1 MSTPK
6 SRYPQATRTD
16 STPPAGEPPTFR
28 LDLRVPV
35 AVPDRAWTAR
45 LEGVTP
51 EGHPLRPREFQSLG
65 DLTAFVE
72 GLVTGRGLR

>member
-6 SRYPQATRTD
+6 PRHPQAAPTD
-16 STPPAGEPPTFR
+16 SAPSVGELPTFR

-35 AVPDRAWTAR
+35 AVPDRSWTAR

-51 EGHPLRPREFQSLG
+51 KGHALRPREFQSLG
-65 DLTAFVE
+65 DLTAFFE